1 MERMH
6 MKVLEVINIS
16 KTFGNFKAVDDV
28 SFAIEK
34 GVIFGLLGPNGAGKT
49 TTIRMIM
56 NIIIPDS
63 GRVAVLGEIN
73 PKTANDFIGYLPEER
88 GLYRKMKVGQ
98 LLLFL
103 ASLKKADKRE
113 VKKEI
118 DRWLE
123 RLELMEWRNKKI
135 EELSKGMQQKIQFIG
150 TILHKPK
157 LLILDEPFGGLDPIN
172 QNLIKDILLELK
184 SDGTT
189 IIFSTHVMESAEKLC
204 EEIFLINKGKRV
216 LYGRLNDIKKGF
228 GKENVHMSYDGSDSF
243 LEHSDQI
250 KKFDNYGNYVEV
262 QLAKGSDPQ
271 RLLKEAVQ
279 SVKIRKFEVIEP
291 SLNDIFIESVNES
304 RTGGEA
310 S

>member
-1 MERMH
+1 